1 MFLTNSF
8 SRLPPR
14 YPTPPKTEIF
24 LVLIFD
30 NTTVEW
36 DSIYLEDIKYGS
48 KLKNYIIHKYNL
60 DYNYTFY
67 VNEQL
72 LGTHVI
78 LSYLCRGNGLQV
90 KIYSNNND
98 PFSKKIK

>member
-8 SRLPPR
+8 SRLPPK

-60 DYNYTFY
+60 DYNKSVSTFKRY
-67 VNEQL
+67 Q
-72 LGTHVI
+72 
-78 LSYLCRGNGLQV
+78 
-90 KIYSNNND
+90 KIESDIRFNQENSFTVYSNKFAR
-98 PFSKKIK
+98 PLEKK